1 MSVIGSILL
10 FALGAILYFAAGW
23 HGVGVGLMIVGG
35 VAAVVSFGQLVLLA
49 RRGRRPPAQ
58 PM

>member
-10 FALGAILYFAAGW
+10 LALGAILWFAAGW
-23 HGVGVGLMIVGG
+23 HGVGLALMIVGA
-35 VAAVVSFGQLVLLA
+35 VAAAVSLGQLVLSA

>member
-10 FALGAILYFAAGW
+10 FALGAIFYFVVGW
-23 HGVGVGLMIVGG
+23 HGVGLGVMIAAG